1 MVQRLVEASIFILP
15 TTQVIMFILT
25 PTLVTLSPSD
35 VEEKDTVLAGT
46 YYFTPDEVEVFYLP

>member
-1 MVQRLVEASIFILP
+1 
-15 TTQVIMFILT
+15 MFILT